1 MRVAA
6 ESLAIY
12 TAAVVGSSPAGP
24 THLCAVLSTGV
35 RTAHV

>member
-12 TAAVVGSSPAGP
+12 TVAVVGSSPAGP
-24 THLCAVLSTGV
+24 T
-35 RTAHV
+35 